1 MKRPPKLKTAMTPF
15 PYSVGLDASLE
26 HARSLMERH
35 GIHHL
40 PVVDAHAVV
49 GLVTD
54 AELNQS
60 RVDGSDPTVGGARQ
74 VRDLKVSDAHVVD
87 LNDALDE
94 VLMMMANERI
104 DSVIVTKA
112 GRLAGVFTSVDA
124 CKCFAEYLRKAFP
137 RGDGDDV
144 A

>member
-15 PYSVGLDASLE
+15 PYSVDLNATLE
-26 HARSLMERH
+26 HARELMEEH

-40 PVVDAHAVV
+40 PVVDSHAVV
-49 GLVTD
+49 GVITEG
-54 AELNQS
+54 ELNRARDADS
-60 RVDGSDPTVGGARQ
+60 AAGGERKL
-74 VRDLKVSDAHVVD
+74 RDLNVSDAYVVD
-87 LNDALDE
+87 LNSTLDD
-94 VLMMMANERI
+94 VLMTMATKHI

-124 CKCFAEYLRKAFP
+124 CKCFAEYLRKEFP
-137 RGDGDDV
+137 RGEGDDV